1 MKKITPMNLIHDS
14 TELRKLIAENPDL
27 PIVVISD
34 EESCLEGSVYTYMG
48 TVNCYVCEILNAEVG
63 SDCRGYY
70 QVFEDRDD
78 FEEEMAIILDD
89 ELGDDSLKMSDDEFE
104 SLLQERIKEYE
115 PYWIKAI
122 VIKGCN

>member
-14 TELRKLIAENPDL
+14 TELRKLIVENPDL

-63 SDCRGYY
+63 DDCKGYY

-89 ELGDDSLKMSDDEFE
+89 ELGDDSQKMSDDEFE

-115 PYWIKAI
+115 PYWTKAI
-122 VIKGCN
+122 VIRGCN